1 MLRAKTWCVIG
12 DVLNT
17 SKAASRVVTHLERH
31 GKTVYCVNP
40 SPKTVRRGPG
50 QGGRRLRGAAANASG
65 VQAETDTL
73 KRCIS
78 AVPAQIDVIDLIVNP
93 VRGAEQLKEAAK
105 LGIPNVLVQPGANSE
120 EVLAIT
126 KEAGMTV
133 QHGCVMNLMTE
144 EHSS

>member
-1 MLRAKTWCVIG
+1 M
-12 DVLNT
+12 
-17 SKAASRVVTHLERH
+17 
-31 GKTVYCVNP
+31 
-40 SPKTVRRGPG
+40 
-50 QGGRRLRGAAANASG
+50 
-65 VQAETDTL
+65 QAETDTL

-105 LGIPNVLVQPGANSE
+105 LGIQNVLVQPGANSE